1 MAFIGD
7 LIKTRRIPKVTS
19 PKDSSEDEI
28 PDSGMELRL
37 TSQVEELP
45 DHEDETEEVVEDLTW
60 LIDREIRVMYEL
72 DNHPHIIRLEEVIV
86 PTWLKKPNVIAQ
98 IDRYASSFLPA
109 ARGSDILNFLFQ
121 NARIL

>member
-1 MAFIGD
+1 M
-7 LIKTRRIPKVTS
+7 TS
-19 PKDSSEDEI
+19 PKDSSEDET

-37 TSQVEELP
+37 TSQAEVLP

-86 PTWLKKPNVIAQ
+86 PTPSLGYKDHRESA
-98 IDRYASSFLPA
+98 
-109 ARGSDILNFLFQ
+109 
-121 NARIL
+121 